1 MLSRQK
7 TTKKNGEEQR
17 RERRRGEA
25 KPKRKSKRKIVQ
37 RISLFLF
44 YYQIPRSQPSLH
56 RHSSFSPSSLADF
69 GAVTG
74 YAVGQS
80 EAEPSRERRGLVEF
94 YYACAGYSVYM
105 SRNEGSVDE
114 KGDKPELPACLG
126 FEFVAYRRTPA
137 AGTASASAHV
147 HSREDC
153 DIRQPRTHKPTHAVG
168 DDFLNRFTRNANLV
182 ASGVAKNMRRV
193 GNYMKETIDDIL
205 FPCRKRP
212 K

>member
-1 MLSRQK
+1 MERSREEK
-7 TTKKNGEEQR
+7 GEEEKQNQNENRKGKSCKGFLYFSSTIKSQDLNPRCIGIR
-17 RERRRGEA
+17 R
-25 KPKRKSKRKIVQ
+25 
-37 RISLFLF
+37 SLP
-44 YYQIPRSQPSLH
+44 Q
-56 RHSSFSPSSLADF
+56 
-69 GAVTG
+69 VTG

-147 HSREDC
+147 HSREDIISINFQQLNAEDC